1 MASKR
6 VGVIS
11 ISLTAGTADFIS
23 NLDKANAKVTEFTAR
38 STRGFQEFG
47 AHSVSSMQATSGGL
61 RLLEGNFQNNIRA
74 SERFIATT
82 LGLGPVIQA
91 AFPLIG
97 GLAFGG
103 MLVDNG
109 IKAYEFFK
117 KMETEPERISGA
129 FRELNQPLQT
139 ANDELRVSI
148 DRVQMEID
156 KLQGKHTN
164 TLALTLDEARVAA
177 DKLATALE
185 GDLAKLNALL
195 DSSKT
200 GIMERIMGVAGDA
213 DLRKLLGGESG
224 KFGGVAGDLP
234 KALDEA
240 NKKIAES
247 KTLKDQYI
255 ERTLGMA
262 SAAKVLLTAIDQVNA
277 AMAKAEVGQLAHKDV
292 ENIPGLIGQFSPQ
305 LAAGAKAAL
314 NVALP
319 NQQDIL
325 EKLKASKRTLQQALE
340 SV

>member
-109 IKAYEFFK
+109 IKAYEFFN
-117 KMETEPERISGA
+117 KMEDAPSRVAGA
-129 FRELNQPLQT
+129 FRELQAPLRLT
-139 ANDELRVSI
+139 NDELAVT
-148 DRVQMEID
+148 
-156 KLQGKHTN
+156 K
-164 TLALTLDEARVAA
+164 AR
-177 DKLATALE
+177 L
-185 GDLAKLNALL
+185 
-195 DSSKT
+195 
-200 GIMERIMGVAGDA
+200 
-213 DLRKLLGGESG
+213 
-224 KFGGVAGDLP
+224 
-234 KALDEA
+234 
-240 NKKIAES
+240 
-247 KTLKDQYI
+247 
-255 ERTLGMA
+255 
-262 SAAKVLLTAIDQVNA
+262 
-277 AMAKAEVGQLAHKDV
+277 
-292 ENIPGLIGQFSPQ
+292 
-305 LAAGAKAAL
+305 
-314 NVALP
+314 
-319 NQQDIL
+319 
-325 EKLKASKRTLQQALE
+325 
-340 SV
+340 